1 MRILIKN
8 TQDTKF
14 HEIVIPNNLRV
25 MQQLVD
31 GPIEAVTIA
40 SDAVVICNEEGRLQG
55 MEPNC
60 NYMGID
66 FVGPILIVGVD
77 GEEFTDSPW
86 SVTMANKGI
95 TEAGR

>member
-1 MRILIKN
+1 MRILIKRTYDTGFREISVKN
-8 TQDTKF
+8 ELKEFQD
-14 HEIVIPNNLRV
+14 
-25 MQQLVD
+25 LVG

-40 SDAVVICNEEGRLQG
+40 TDAVVICNEEGRLQG
-55 MEPNC
+55 LEPNC

-95 TEAGR
+95 EG